1 MVGTGFNSPCEYNL
15 PVSCA
20 NMQATGR
27 VDKVKNF
34 ANMSYLSYF
43 KKKVPRI
50 LFGLFFLVTVF
61 SASACNSKKQSMLS
75 ACLTAEEKADLE
87 YFFRFLIFENYGAF
101 VLFGSK
107 PLCEMR
113 FGNLESREENEAAL
127 QKWLGSL
134 PENERLAL
142 EAKLHKK
149 QKEPI
154 GYERNLYKGWLALEK
169 ARKTFDMKHYILRI
183 KPTPVPGQSH
193 EVIPGRYQVIFAD
206 IQHTAL
212 VLAENY
218 QVFKNA
224 SGMEFHP
231 LKEAFELQNPDSIFW
246 KNVFSVPNHLAK
258 GLLFG
263 FGLRNSIFGDWE
275 FTRSNANASSVF
287 DERILDYLKNTPLE
301 TSTNHVRSG
310 EASSS
315 NFTIPVFGAVPG
327 DDTVE
332 KYKKEKSE
340 IEKIYRGQDLV
351 EVTLK
356 RLADL

>member
-1 MVGTGFNSPCEYNL
+1 VKR
-15 PVSCA
+15 
-20 NMQATGR
+20 GR
-27 VDKVKNF
+27 VENLQKNGCFINF
-34 ANMSYLSYF
+34 ANMSCLSYF
-43 KKKVPRI
+43 KKKAPRM
-50 LFGLFFLVTVF
+50 LFGLFFLVTIF
-61 SASACNSKKQSMLS
+61 STNACSQKKQSMLS

-107 PLCEMR
+107 PLCQTN
-113 FGNLESREENEAAL
+113 FSDLESKEENAAAF
-127 QKWLGSL
+127 QKWVESL

-142 EAKLHKK
+142 EAKLQKK
-149 QKEPI
+149 PKESMRC
-154 GYERNLYKGWLALEK
+154 ERNLYRGWLALEK
-169 ARKTFDMKHYILRI
+169 ARKTFDLKRYILKI
-183 KPTPVPGQSH
+183 KPTPVPGQNH
-193 EVIPGRYQVIFAD
+193 EVIPGSYQVIFAD

-231 LKEAFELQNPDSIFW
+231 LKEVFELQNPDSVFW
-246 KNVFSVPNHLAK
+246 KNIFSVPNHLAK

-263 FGLRNSIFGDWE
+263 FGLRNSIFGDWK
-275 FTRSNANASSVF
+275 FTHSNANASSVF
-287 DERILDYLKNTPLE
+287 EGHILDYLKETQLK
-301 TSTNHVRSG
+301 TSTNQARSG
-310 EASSS
+310 EASSL
-315 NFTIPVFGAVPG
+315 NFTIPLFGAVPG
-327 DDTVE
+327 DGTAE
-332 KYKKEKSE
+332 KYKKEKDE